1 MLPGAGLSLGG
12 ILTIWGGFPKLGV
25 PTIMEN
31 QMEKKME
38 NEMEKKMEIEMETRI
53 ILPLS
58 ILGQSRRPGLL
69 KGPNRWI
76 SGFRESG
83 MGLGFRDKEGP
94 VMPPI

>member
-12 ILTIWGGFPKLGV
+12 ILTIWGGCPKLGV

-31 QMEKKME
+31 QMEKKLE
-38 NEMEKKMEIEMETRI
+38 NEMETGI

-58 ILGQSRRPGLL
+58 ILGQGRRPGLL

-76 SGFRESG
+76 
-83 MGLGFRDKEGP
+83 
-94 VMPPI
+94 